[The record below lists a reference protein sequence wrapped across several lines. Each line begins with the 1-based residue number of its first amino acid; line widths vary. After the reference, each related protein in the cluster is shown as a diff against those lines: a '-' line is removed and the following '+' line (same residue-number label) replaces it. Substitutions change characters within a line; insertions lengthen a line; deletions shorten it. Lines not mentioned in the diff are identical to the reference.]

1 MEAVEDRRAGGA
13 AAVKARVRAL
23 AADLDVHEMDER
35 RQLPPRLLER
45 LNATGIRGMHV
56 PVAFGGSDLGYR
68 GCVEVIEQ
76 MAAIDVDIAALC
88 VLHCTSTLPLLH
100 FGSPALREATL
111 GRVARGELTGS
122 LAMTEPE
129 AGSNPRAVRSR
140 LEPEAAGDGWRLTG
154 TKMFIGQAAWADLIT
169 VLAKAQTPDG
179 GRLTAACVRR
189 TDPGVEVG
197 PELDTMGVRATPHNY
212 VRFDDVPVAAHSL
225 LGGLGQ
231 GLAAMDAGLSF
242 GRLTTGAIGAGAIA
256 RAGLLAHRFA
266 TRRTVATGRL
276 AEDPLARARLHTF
289 PSAHEAVA
297 AACGVLADRLDGGAD
312 VPPELLMA
320 AKVAGSELAFEA
332 ADAAVQML
340 GGRGYVEANGAAKL
354 LRDVRFLRIG
364 EGATEVLLTQ
374 VGASVVAAAGL
385 SDILDEIAPG
395 AGSALRD
402 AVTRLADGPWAAHG
416 AGRLATWALLE
427 AATLRAGGSGPTLD
441 WITQRRAAA
450 IHDASLRS
458 GSPAPTAPDERFA
471 ALASRVGTFDEV
483 AAIPQRKL
491 DPYLRSRPPAAAE
504 RPRVTAGPE
513 IAWRFSVGVPVDRT
527 WRGLDGASAEHRSE
541 PLGTVVS
548 PEHLTAV
555 VAAWLHRLSGEDQVE
570 LLIVDGGGT
579 RGCRYLTGGE
589 ATLDSL
595 VRTRQLGPGQPS
607 PAAAVRAAGAA
618 ENDGGSRVARLVT
631 GITVCVVA
639 GGPAPGAEELT
650 GVDLVVCPEP
660 DGLVLR
666 YDPEMFDPGT
676 IGRRA
681 ANLRVLAR
689 SAAAAPDRPIARL
702 DLLPAGELDCV
713 LRGWNGP
720 RKRYPDELI
729 TTVIERQIDL
739 RGEAPAVVSPS
750 ETVSYAELERRS
762 NRIAQGLLADGLAA
776 GATVAVCMGRI
787 PDLVVS
793 ALAVLKAGGC
803 FVLLDPHHPPDRLG
817 FILEQTACGRVL
829 ASRKARPAVPD
840 GAWTVTEVEALAGA
854 GDAVRPPPRRV
865 PGDTAYY
872 VFTSGSTGRPKA
884 VLLKHR
890 NLVDQMHSRS
900 ANLALGTACAALQA
914 AAVSFDIVAWE
925 LFGPLFDGGRVTLS
939 GEHDFA
945 WDPAQVADLVDRFG
959 VNVMQIVPSQLAI
972 LLEHLDRPGRGS
984 SLRVFVCGGE
994 TLPRAL
1000 QRSCFAR
1007 LPGCRLQNHYG
1018 PTETTIE
1025 STVWTCTP
1033 DDDEPYARIGRP
1045 TPNTRVYV
1053 LDRAGGPVPIG
1064 VPGEMTIGGPGVSG
1078 GYLGMDDLTAE
1089 RFPPDPWSPE
1099 PGARMYRTGDRVR
1112 YRPDGTLEFLGRIDR
1127 QLKIR
1132 GVRLEPGEIEGALM
1146 THPAIRRAIVTAV
1159 HRGADKCLAAYI
1171 VPAADRPRPTIS
1183 ELSAIARDRL
1193 PREMVPSLF
1202 AVLDVLPTTATGKVD
1217 VTALP
1222 PIPEDGEAPAGAT
1235 VAADA
1240 LERELLAA
1248 WSEVLGREVT
1258 RTDADFF
1265 ELGGHSLLAVQV
1277 LARLRT
1283 NHDVEVSVR
1292 SFFDDPT
1299 VRGLAAAIR
1308 RSAGAAAEE
1317 VAAPPPPV
1325 RTAPVPRSMAALRF
1339 LERFADLGIYNVPA
1353 AVRVRGHLDEEALDA
1368 AVADLVARHEALRSR
1383 QADLD
1388 GRPVWQLLGP
1398 DEGAI
1403 AVAQHDVRGRSIEE
1417 VCARIGAEAS
1427 RPFALADEPP
1437 LRVAVWRLGPEDAV
1451 LAWTVHH
1458 TVADGWSSGAI
1469 IPRDLAAAYRARVR
1483 GADPGLPPVIM
1494 GPVQYHGWQAAR
1506 TTPERD
1512 AMMLDAWAQALEGA
1526 PAEITFPALVPPTAQ
1541 HDHRG
1546 ARIPLD
1552 LGATLSARIRAAA
1565 ATARLTPFTL
1575 LFGAFAVLLSRYSG
1589 ERDVVVGTPLAG
1601 RNHPAVEDT
1610 IGHFVNVVPLRVG
1623 VDGDL
1628 TAVELGRRVQD
1639 AFLGAVERSDVPLD
1653 QIVARVSPERRAGV
1667 NPLFQTTFALYN
1679 GVLNELDLPGAV
1691 VEPLAVDPGTAAF
1704 DVSVQ
1709 LIDAG
1714 ETVTG
1719 YLEYATARFDATM
1732 MRRVAS
1738 GFARTVEAIADHPDR
1753 RLAELDF
1760 MSEDERRQVLRWG
1773 TSAPAPSRDPDVIHH
1788 RIAARAD
1795 QAPQATAVSQGSTQ
1809 LTYAELDRR
1818 ANRLARRLLELGAR
1832 GTLVGLCLHR
1842 TPDVAVAMLAILKA
1856 GAAYVPLDPGYPGER
1871 LAYMLEDSAA
1881 GIVVTTTELAGR
1893 LAFSGACLCLDA
1905 EPADTED
1912 RGRPAV
1918 RVEPGDLAYVIYTSG
1933 STGRPKGVE
1942 VEHGSVTRLADWFSE
1957 TFSPQDRAVVVA
1969 GASICFDASVFE
1981 ILCPLMNGGRVEI
1994 AEEALAVLDAAAP
2007 ASVSFVFAT
2016 PSAMAEMI
2024 RRRPVPPAVRVV
2036 SLGGEPVPTELIA
2049 RLSGPGVAVWDV
2061 YGPTETTVISSGRA
2075 RGPEDPQDL
2084 SHALPG
2090 ERLYVLDEFRRL
2102 VPVGAPGELCIG
2114 GVALA
2119 RGYHAR
2125 PELTAE
2131 RFVPDLLHDA
2141 PGARMYRTGD
2151 KMRWRPGG
2159 TLEMLGR
2166 TDFQVKVRGQRVEL
2180 GEVEAAL
2187 NALDGVD
2194 ESAVVLR
2201 TDATGNGFLAAF
2213 VVPQADDVSAATL
2226 AAELRSR
2233 LPSQLIPAAWSLV
2246 DRLPRTPNEKVD
2258 RGRLRN
2264 APLEVAGEDLPPRDP
2279 VEADVAAIWEE
2290 LLGVRAGLRT
2300 SFFEA
2305 GGHSLLTMRLLTALE
2320 QRFGVE
2326 LDMVSLYAEPTIEG
2340 LARRV
2345 RAGGGRRAG
2354 IIIPLSTSAAGP
2366 AITLVHGGSGQAL
2379 AFHDLARS
2387 LAYPVRAIASP
2398 AVALGEDPPP
2408 TVEQC
2413 AERYLGALLEVQD
2426 QGPWIIGGWSFGGL
2440 VAIEMARLLEQ
2451 RGEDVAAAII
2461 IDTLAPGAVTMAPQA
2476 DAQTNLLV
2484 LREILGQVGVDIDG
2498 HEVLTQLEPADQIG
2512 YVLEQIERAEAVPPG
2527 LGAETVRQMLRC
2539 IDAGRGA
2546 MAAYRAPTIRAPL
2559 TVVRAADD
2567 RILRELASAPA
2578 LPPDLGWARHS
2589 LAGVEIATS
2598 PGDHLNMVFG
2608 ANSAG
2613 LAAHISAVVER
2624 I

>member
-1 MEAVEDRRAGGA
+1 MEAAEDRRVGGTA
-13 AAVKARVRAL
+13 AAKARVRAL

-45 LNATGIRGMHV
+45 LNATGVRGIHL

-76 MAAIDVDIAALC
+76 MAAIDVDIAAVC

-111 GRVARGELTGS
+111 SRVARGELTGS

-129 AGSNPRAVRSR
+129 AGSNPRAINSR

-169 VLAKAQTPDG
+169 VLAKAQTPNG

-212 VRFDDVPVAAHSL
+212 VRFDDAHVAAHAL

-231 GLAAMDAGLSF
+231 GLAAMDVGLSF

-276 AEDPLARARLHTF
+276 AEDPLGRVRLHAF
-289 PSAHEAVA
+289 LSAHEAVA
-297 AACGVLADRLDGGAD
+297 AACGVLADRLDDGVD

-340 GGRGYVEANGAAKL
+340 GGRGYVETNGAAKL

-374 VGASVVAAAGL
+374 IGASAVAAAGL

-395 AGSALRD
+395 VGGALRD

-416 AGRLATWALLE
+416 AGRLTTWALLE
-427 AATLRAGGSGPTLD
+427 AATLRAGGSGPTVD
-441 WITQRRAAA
+441 WIAQRRAAA
-450 IHDASLRS
+450 SHEASLRA
-458 GSPAPTAPDERFA
+458 GSPVPAPPDERFA

-491 DPYLRSRPPAAAE
+491 DPYLRSRPPAAAA
-504 RPRVTAGPE
+504 RPPIAVGPE
-513 IAWRFSVGVPVDRT
+513 INWRFSVGVPVDRT
-527 WRGLDGASAEHRSE
+527 WRGPDGASAEHRSE
-541 PLGTVVS
+541 PLDAVAS

-555 VAAWLHRLSGEDQVE
+555 VAAWLHRLSGEDQVD
-570 LLIVDGGGT
+570 LLIADGGGT
-579 RGCRYLTGGE
+579 RGCRYLTGDE

-595 VRTRQLGPGQPS
+595 VRTRHSGPGWPS
-607 PAAAVRAAGAA
+607 PAAALRAAGTP
-618 ENDGGSRVARLVT
+618 ESDGGTRVARLVT
-631 GITVCVVA
+631 GVTVCVVV
-639 GGPAPGAEELT
+639 GGPMPSAEQQA
-650 GVDLVVCPEP
+650 GVDLLVCPEP
-660 DGLVLR
+660 DGLALR
-666 YDPEMFDPGT
+666 YDPEMFDPDT
-676 IGRRA
+676 IERRA

-702 DLLPAGELDCV
+702 GLLPGDELERV
-713 LRGWNGP
+713 LHGWNGP
-720 RKRYPDELI
+720 RNQYPDELI
-729 TTVIERQIDL
+729 TTGIERQIDL

-762 NRIAQGLLADGLAA
+762 NRIAQGLLADGLTA

-803 FVLLDPHHPPDRLG
+803 FVLLDPAHPPDRLG

-829 ASRKARPAVPD
+829 ASPAARPAVPG
-840 GAWTVTEVEALAGA
+840 GAWTVTDVETLAGPA
-854 GDAVRPPPRRV
+854 DATRPAPRRG

-900 ANLALGTACAALQA
+900 ENLALGTACTALQA

-925 LFGPLFDGGRVTLS
+925 LFGPLFDGGRVILS
-939 GEHDFA
+939 GEPDFA
-945 WDPAQVADLVDRFG
+945 WDPAQVIDLVDRFG

-972 LLEHLDRPGRGS
+972 LLEHVDRPGRGS

-1007 LPGCRLQNHYG
+1007 LPACRLQNHYG
-1018 PTETTIE
+1018 PTEATIE
-1025 STVWTCTP
+1025 STVWTCIP
-1033 DDDEPYARIGRP
+1033 DDDEPYACMGRP
-1045 TPNTRVYV
+1045 TPNTCVYI

-1064 VPGEMTIGGPGVSG
+1064 VPGEMTIGGPSVSG
-1078 GYLGMDDLTAE
+1078 GYLGMDQLTAE

-1099 PGARMYRTGDRVR
+1099 AGARMYRTGDRVR
-1112 YRPDGTLEFLGRIDR
+1112 YRPDGTLEFLGRVDR

-1146 THPAIRRAIVTAV
+1146 THPAIRRAIVTII
-1159 HRGADKCLAAYI
+1159 HRAADKRLAAYV

-1202 AVLDVLPTTATGKVD
+1202 AVLDALPTTATGKVD
-1217 VTALP
+1217 VNALP
-1222 PIPEDGEAPAGAT
+1222 PIQENGEAPDAT
-1235 VAADA
+1235 AVAADA
-1240 LERELLAA
+1240 IERELLAA
-1248 WSEVLGREVT
+1248 WSEVLGRDVT
-1258 RTDADFF
+1258 STDADFF
-1265 ELGGHSLLAVQV
+1265 ELGGHSLLAVKV
-1277 LARLRT
+1277 LARVRVSR
-1283 NHDVEVSVR
+1283 DIEVSVR

-1308 RSAGAAAEE
+1308 RSTREE
-1317 VAAPPPPV
+1317 QEGVATPPPPA
-1325 RTAPVPRSMAALRF
+1325 RTAPVSRSMAALRF
-1339 LERFADLGIYNVPA
+1339 LERFADVGIYNVPT
-1353 AVRVRGHLDEEALDA
+1353 AVRVRGHLDGEGLDA

-1388 GRPVWQLLGP
+1388 GQPVWELLGP
-1398 DEGAI
+1398 EEGAI
-1403 AVAQHDVRGRSIEE
+1403 VVVRHDVRGRSIEE
-1417 VCARIGAEAS
+1417 VRARIGIEAS
-1427 RPFALADEPP
+1427 RPFALAEEPP
-1437 LRVAVWRLGPEDAV
+1437 LRVAVWQLGPEDAV

-1469 IPRDLAAAYRARVR
+1469 IPRDLATAYRARVR

-1494 GPVQYHGWQAAR
+1494 GPVQYYSWLAAR

-1512 AMMLDAWAQALEGA
+1512 AMMVDAWAQVLEGA
-1526 PAEITFPALVPPTAQ
+1526 PAEITFPSLVVATAQ

-1552 LGATLSARIRAAA
+1552 LGATLSARVRSAAA
-1565 ATARLTPFTL
+1565 RARLTPFAL
-1575 LFGAFAVLLSRYSG
+1575 LFAAFAVVLSRYSG

-1610 IGHFVNVVPLRVG
+1610 VGHFVNVVPLRVD
-1623 VDGDL
+1623 VDSDL

-1639 AFLGAVERSDVPLD
+1639 ALIGAVERSDVPLD
-1653 QIVARVSPERRAGV
+1653 QVVARVSPERRAGV

-1679 GVLNELDLPGAV
+1679 GALNELALPGAV
-1691 VEPLAVDPGTAAF
+1691 VEPVAVDPGTAAF

-1709 LIDAG
+1709 LIDAD
-1714 ETVTG
+1714 EVVTG

-1732 MRRVAS
+1732 MQRVAS
-1738 GFARTVEAIADHPDR
+1738 GFARTVEAIARHPDR
-1753 RLAELDF
+1753 RLAELDY

-1773 TSAPAPSRDPDVIHH
+1773 TRALAPSRDAGVIHH
-1788 RIAARAD
+1788 RIAAHAD
-1795 QAPQATAVSQGSTQ
+1795 QAPQAVAVSQGSTQ
-1809 LTYAELDRR
+1809 LTYAELDGR
-1818 ANRLARRLLELGAR
+1818 ANLLAQRLLELGAQ

-1842 TPDVAVAMLAILKA
+1842 TPDVAVAMLGILKA
-1856 GAAYVPLDPGYPGER
+1856 GAAYVPLDPAYPGER
-1871 LAYMLEDSAA
+1871 LAYMLADSAA
-1881 GIVVTTTELAGR
+1881 RIVVTTTELADR
-1893 LAFSGACLCLDA
+1893 IAFSGACLCLDSESA
-1905 EPADTED
+1905 GSHD

-1918 RVEPGDLAYVIYTSG
+1918 RVEPGDLAYMIYTSG

-1942 VEHGSVTRLADWFSE
+1942 IEHGPVTRVADWWGESFG
-1957 TFSPQDRAVVVA
+1957 PQDRAVVVA
-1969 GASICFDASVFE
+1969 GASICFDMSVLE
-1981 ILCPLMNGGRVEI
+1981 ILCPLMNGDHVEI
-1994 AEEALAVLDAAAP
+1994 AEGPLAVLDAAAS
-2007 ASVSFVFAT
+2007 ASATLLIAT

-2024 RRRPVPPAVRVV
+2024 RRGPVPPSVRVV
-2036 SLGGEPVPTELIA
+2036 NLGGELVPAELIA
-2049 RLSGPGVAVWDV
+2049 RLSRPGVEVRDI
-2061 YGPTETTVISSGRA
+2061 YGPTETTVISSGRV
-2075 RGPEDPQDL
+2075 RGPEDPEDL

-2090 ERLYVLDEFRRL
+2090 ERLYVLDELRRL

-2114 GVALA
+2114 GIGLA

-2131 RFVPDLLHDA
+2131 RFVPDLLHDV

-2151 KMRWRPGG
+2151 RMRWRPDG

-2166 TDFQVKVRGQRVEL
+2166 TDSQVKVRGQRVEL

-2187 NALDGVD
+2187 SALDGVD

-2201 TDATGNGFLAAF
+2201 TDATGNSFLAAF
-2213 VVPQADDVSAATL
+2213 VVPRAEDVSAAAL

-2246 DRLPRTPNEKVD
+2246 DRLPRTPSEKVD

-2264 APLEVAGEDLPPRDP
+2264 APLEVLGEDLPPRDP
-2279 VEADVAAIWEE
+2279 VEAEIAAIWAE

-2305 GGHSLLTMRLLTALE
+2305 GGHSLLTMRLLTGLE

-2354 IIIPLSTSAAGP
+2354 LIIPLRTGAAGP

-2398 AVALGEDPPP
+2398 TVALGEDPPP
-2408 TVEQC
+2408 TVEQY
-2413 AERYLGALLEVQD
+2413 AERYLGELLEVQE

-2440 VAIEMARLLEQ
+2440 VAVEMARLMEQ
-2451 RGEDVAAAII
+2451 RGEDVAAVII
-2461 IDTLAPGAVTMAPQA
+2461 IDTLAPGAAMMAPQA

-2484 LREILGQVGVDIDG
+2484 LREILGQVGVEIDG

-2512 YVLEQIERAEAVPPG
+2512 YVLDQIERAEAVPPG
-2527 LGAETVRQMLRC
+2527 LEVETVRRMLRC
-2539 IDAGRGA
+2539 VDAGRGA
-2546 MAAYRAPTIRAPL
+2546 MAAYHAPTIRAPL
-2559 TVVRAADD
+2559 AVVRAADD
-2567 RILRELASAPA
+2567 RILRELTSAPA
-2578 LPPDLGWARHS
+2578 LPTDLGWGRHS
-2589 LAGVEIATS
+2589 LAGVELMTS
-2598 PGDHLNMVFG
+2598 PGDHLSMVFG
-2608 ANSAG
+2608 ANSAA